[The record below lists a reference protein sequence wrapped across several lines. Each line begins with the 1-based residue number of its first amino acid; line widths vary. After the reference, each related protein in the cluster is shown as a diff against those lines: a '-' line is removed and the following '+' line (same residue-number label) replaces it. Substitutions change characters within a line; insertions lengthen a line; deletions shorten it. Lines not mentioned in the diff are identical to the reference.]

1 MHRVDKVMDIIAKQT
16 PIDKII
22 NVAPFADYYEV
33 TGSAGGDILQYRI
46 YNNGMITERWGAEN
60 GISGKNKMVWW

>member
-1 MHRVDKVMDIIAKQT
+1 MHRIDQVMDIVVKQT

-22 NVAPFADYYEV
+22 NVAPFRDYYEV

-46 YNNGMITERWGAEN
+46 YNNGMIVER
-60 GISGKNKMVWW
+60 

>member
-1 MHRVDKVMDIIAKQT
+1 MYRIDKIMDIIANQT

-22 NVAPFADYYEV
+22 NVAPFADYCKV

-46 YNNGMITERWGAEN
+46 YNNGIITER
-60 GISGKNKMVWW
+60 

>member
-1 MHRVDKVMDIIAKQT
+1 MYRVDKVMDIIAKQT

-46 YNNGMITERWGAEN
+46 YNNGMITER
-60 GISGKNKMVWW
+60 